1 MSTLD
6 NIIVLIYFAIVFGIG
21 AYFFKRAKTSRS
33 YFLADKSV
41 GWLAIGA
48 SLFAANISS
57 EHFIGLAGSGASSG
71 LAVGHFEWLAVFM
84 CMTLGWVFVPFYLRT
99 NVYTMPEFLERRYGP
114 ACRWYL
120 TTVSILAYVFTKISV
135 SLYAGALV
143 LRATVGWDFYT
154 SAAVMVIATGI
165 YTIFGGLSA
174 VIYTEFMQ
182 AIVLL
187 AGAITLSVLGLIE
200 AGGISGL
207 RQALPPDF
215 FHMMKPSTDPAFP
228 WTGIFFGA
236 PILGI
241 WYWCTDQVIV
251 QRVLSAKDEGHA
263 AAIARRRG
271 GERRRV
277 LGPGPAVRDRA
288 SRLS

>member
-1 MSTLD
+1 MTTLD
-6 NIIVLIYFAIVFGIG
+6 YAIVIVYFAIVFGIG
-21 AYFFKRAKTSRS
+21 AYFFQRAKTSRS

-41 GWLAIGA
+41 GWIAVGA
-48 SLFAANISS
+48 SLFASNISS

-84 CMTLGWVFVPFYLRT
+84 CMTLAWVFVPFYLRS

-154 SAAVMVIATGI
+154 SAAVMVVATGI
-165 YTIFGGLSA
+165 YTIFGGLAA

-187 AGAITLSVLGLIE
+187 GGAIALTVIGLAE
-200 AGGISGL
+200 VGGMAGL

-215 FHMMKPSTDPAFP
+215 FHMMRPVVGCRRSRGPASSSARRFSASG
-228 WTGIFFGA
+228 TGA
-236 PILGI
+236 P
-241 WYWCTDQVIV
+241 T
-251 QRVLSAKDEGHA
+251 R
-263 AAIARRRG
+263 
-271 GERRRV
+271 
-277 LGPGPAVRDRA
+277 
-288 SRLS
+288 